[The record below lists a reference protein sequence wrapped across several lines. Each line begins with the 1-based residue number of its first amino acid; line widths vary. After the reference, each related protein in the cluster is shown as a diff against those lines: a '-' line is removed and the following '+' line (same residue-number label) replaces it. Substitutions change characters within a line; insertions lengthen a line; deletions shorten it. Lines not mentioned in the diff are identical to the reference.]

1 MVHALSFPFDFLW
14 GVSTSAHQF
23 EGGNLDNQWAAWER
37 RGGIR
42 SGHTCAAACNWW
54 QEAEADLDL
63 CRDLGLNAIRISID
77 WGRVEPAEGQWN
89 RSAMARYRA
98 MLCAAV
104 QRGMRPFV
112 TLHHFT
118 HPQWLEES
126 GGFTAMSAA
135 GKFALFAE
143 RMAGELGEF
152 CRDWLTFNEPN
163 VYASF
168 GYVFGEFPPGL
179 RYRMYDYALVMATM
193 HRAHALAYE
202 RIHRVQPEAAV
213 GIATNWVEFQ
223 AASNSASDRL
233 MAYAYDTVFNRS
245 TLQMLTCGNL
255 QFPFGALAPE
265 VPEVM
270 QKIEFIGLNVY
281 NRLHVRAP
289 WNEASRRSGGLFVPD
304 DAPQGDHGVELPYGE
319 AYPDAI
325 VAAATE
331 YASLG
336 VPLYITENGVP
347 DRADRIRPWV
357 IVQSLRRIQD
367 LVTRGVDVRG
377 YFHWSVVDNF
387 EWSEG
392 WTLRFGLYEMDPVTQ
407 ARRPRAS
414 AALYRDIIARNGL
427 SYEQLSRFSEPPA
440 PCSG

>member
-1 MVHALSFPFDFLW
+1 VVHELSFPSNFLW

-23 EGGNLDNQWAAWER
+23 EGGSLDNQWAAWER

-42 SGHTCAAACNWW
+42 SGHACAAACNWW
-54 QEAEADLDL
+54 EQAEADLDL
-63 CRDLGLNAIRISID
+63 GRDLGLNAIRISVD
-77 WGRVEPAEGQWN
+77 WGRVEPSEGQWN

-104 QRGMRPFV
+104 ERGMRPFV

-143 RMAGELGEF
+143 RMVGELGEF
-152 CRDWLTFNEPN
+152 CLDWLTFNEPN

-179 RYRMYDYALVMATM
+179 RYRVYDYALVIATM

-202 RIHRVQPEAAV
+202 RIHRAQPEASV

-223 AASNSASDRL
+223 AASNSAPDRL
-233 MAYAYDTVFNRS
+233 MAYAYDTVFNRA
-245 TLQMLTCGNL
+245 TLQLLTCGNL

-265 VPEVM
+265 VPEAM
-270 QKIEFIGLNVY
+270 QKIDFIGLNVY

-304 DAPQGDHGVELPYGE
+304 DAPQGGHEGL
-319 AYPDAI
+319 I
-325 VAAATE
+325 VARTLPALRVGYRINIPPLRE
-331 YASLG
+331 SRRRRRCHVHGDASCGHCRLRLADKMTQDTYMESLLRPANWG
-336 VPLYITENGVP
+336 VAVLE
-347 DRADRIRPWV
+347 
-357 IVQSLRRIQD
+357 
-367 LVTRGVDVRG
+367 
-377 YFHWSVVDNF
+377 
-387 EWSEG
+387 
-392 WTLRFGLYEMDPVTQ
+392 
-407 ARRPRAS
+407 
-414 AALYRDIIARNGL
+414 
-427 SYEQLSRFSEPPA
+427 
-440 PCSG
+440 

>member
-1 MVHALSFPFDFLW
+1 
-14 GVSTSAHQF
+14 
-23 EGGNLDNQWAAWER
+23 
-37 RGGIR
+37 
-42 SGHTCAAACNWW
+42 
-54 QEAEADLDL
+54 
-63 CRDLGLNAIRISID
+63 
-77 WGRVEPAEGQWN
+77 
-89 RSAMARYRA
+89 
-98 MLCAAV
+98 
-104 QRGMRPFV
+104 MRPFV

-143 RMAGELGEF
+143 RMVGELGEC

-179 RYRMYDYALVMATM
+179 RYRVYDYALVIAIM

-202 RIHRVQPEAAV
+202 RIHRAQPEASV

-233 MAYAYDTVFNRS
+233 MAYAYDTVFNRA
-245 TLQMLTCGNL
+245 TLQLLTCGNL

-265 VPEVM
+265 VPEAM
-270 QKIEFIGLNVY
+270 QKIDFIGLNVY
-281 NRLHVRAP
+281 NRLRVRAP

-325 VAAATE
+325 LSAATE
-331 YASLG
+331 YARLG

-357 IVQSLRRIQD
+357 IVQSLRRIED
-367 LVTRGVDVRG
+367 LFARGIDVRG
-377 YFHWSVVDNF
+377 YFHWSLVDNF

-392 WTLRFGLYEMDPVTQ
+392 WTLRFGLYELDPVTQ
-407 ARRPRAS
+407 SRRARAS
-414 AALYRDIIARNGL
+414 AALYRDIIRRNGL

>member
-1 MVHALSFPFDFLW
+1 
-14 GVSTSAHQF
+14 
-23 EGGNLDNQWAAWER
+23 
-37 RGGIR
+37 
-42 SGHTCAAACNWW
+42 
-54 QEAEADLDL
+54 
-63 CRDLGLNAIRISID
+63 
-77 WGRVEPAEGQWN
+77 
-89 RSAMARYRA
+89 
-98 MLCAAV
+98 
-104 QRGMRPFV
+104 
-112 TLHHFT
+112 
-118 HPQWLEES
+118 
-126 GGFTAMSAA
+126 
-135 GKFALFAE
+135 
-143 RMAGELGEF
+143 
-152 CRDWLTFNEPN
+152 
-163 VYASF
+163 
-168 GYVFGEFPPGL
+168 
-179 RYRMYDYALVMATM
+179 
-193 HRAHALAYE
+193 
-202 RIHRVQPEAAV
+202 
-213 GIATNWVEFQ
+213 
-223 AASNSASDRL
+223 

-245 TLQMLTCGNL
+245 TLQLFTCGNL

-270 QKIEFIGLNVY
+270 QKIDFIGLNVY

-331 YASLG
+331 YARLG

-357 IVQSLRRIQD
+357 IVQSLRRIED

-377 YFHWSVVDNF
+377 YFHWSLVDNF

-407 ARRPRAS
+407 SRRPRAS
-414 AALYRDIIARNGL
+414 AGLYRDIIARNGL

>member
-63 CRDLGLNAIRISID
+63 CRDLGLNAIRISVD

-245 TLQMLTCGNL
+245 TLQLFTCGNL

-270 QKIEFIGLNVY
+270 QKIDFIGLNVY
-281 NRLHVRAP
+281 NRLHV
-289 WNEASRRSGGLFVPD
+289 
-304 DAPQGDHGVELPYGE
+304 
-319 AYPDAI
+319 
-325 VAAATE
+325 
-331 YASLG
+331 
-336 VPLYITENGVP
+336 
-347 DRADRIRPWV
+347 
-357 IVQSLRRIQD
+357 
-367 LVTRGVDVRG
+367 
-377 YFHWSVVDNF
+377 
-387 EWSEG
+387 
-392 WTLRFGLYEMDPVTQ
+392 
-407 ARRPRAS
+407 
-414 AALYRDIIARNGL
+414 
-427 SYEQLSRFSEPPA
+427 
-440 PCSG
+440 